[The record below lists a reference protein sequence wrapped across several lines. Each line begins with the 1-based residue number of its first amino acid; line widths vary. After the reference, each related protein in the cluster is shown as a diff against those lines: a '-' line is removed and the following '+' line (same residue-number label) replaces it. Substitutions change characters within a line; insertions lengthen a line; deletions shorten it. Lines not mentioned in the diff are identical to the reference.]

1 MEINRRGFIAGAA
14 ATGVAAVSA
23 AKEVR
28 EAARVFPDPAFAGME
43 GVYTALFTPFKPD
56 LSLNEEMVER
66 LVEFGIAN
74 GVRGFYLTGGT
85 GEGLLMSV
93 EERARV
99 YARAA
104 KAANGRAKLIAHVG
118 CVNTDDAVTGVLRT
132 ETR

>member
-1 MEINRRGFIAGAA
+1 MEISRRGFVAGAA
-14 ATGVAAVSA
+14 ATGVAALSSA
-23 AKEVR
+23 KG
-28 EAARVFPDPAFAGME
+28 ARTFSDPAFAGME

-93 EERARV
+93 
-99 YARAA
+99 
-104 KAANGRAKLIAHVG
+104 
-118 CVNTDDAVTGVLRT
+118 
-132 ETR
+132 